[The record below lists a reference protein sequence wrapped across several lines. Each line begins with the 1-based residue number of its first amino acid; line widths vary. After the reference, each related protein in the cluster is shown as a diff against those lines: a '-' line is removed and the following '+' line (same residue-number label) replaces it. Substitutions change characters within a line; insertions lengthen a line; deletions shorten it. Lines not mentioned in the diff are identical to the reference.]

1 MLGFI
6 QNLFTQNIIN
16 IGFEDVR
23 YAIQQSSQYI
33 LINTLSNMEQD
44 CLIHG
49 TLLYEK
55 EEHIINELINKNQ
68 KDKWKI
74 LLYGKNSVDTSVV
87 KKRSQLQ
94 SLGFM
99 DVYVYS
105 GGLFEWLLLQ
115 DIYGNSEFPTT
126 SRCKDFLKYRPP
138 ITISRLPAIG
148 Y

>member
-6 QNLFTQNIIN
+6 QNLFSQNDVN
-16 IGFEDVR
+16 IGFEDVK
-23 YAIQQSSQYI
+23 YAIQQSSQFI

-44 CLIHG
+44 CLIYG

-55 EEHIINELINKNQ
+55 EEHVINELINKNQ
-68 KDKWKI
+68 KEKWKI

-87 KKRSQLQ
+87 KKRSQLH

-99 DVYVYS
+99 NIYVYN

-115 DIYGNSEFPTT
+115 DIYGNAEFPTT
-126 SRCKDFLKYRPP
+126 SRCKDLLKYRPP